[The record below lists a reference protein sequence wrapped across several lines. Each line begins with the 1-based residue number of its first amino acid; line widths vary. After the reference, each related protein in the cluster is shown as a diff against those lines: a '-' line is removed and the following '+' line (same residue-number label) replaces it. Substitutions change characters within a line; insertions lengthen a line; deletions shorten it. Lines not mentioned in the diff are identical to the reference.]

1 MVQAMN
7 SRGRPQRSA
16 AVAAEAISGAHKPT
30 PPAASADRW
39 PLDRLV
45 GSLLCFVAVCLAC
58 ATSAADACAVW
69 LCAAA
74 THARADES
82 DVVARRRMREQRQ
95 QQRLKESQRAPA
107 DGARTTLRQVTA
119 APPLLCPPL
128 PTS

>member
-1 MVQAMN
+1 MN

-30 PPAASADRW
+30 LPAASGDRC
-39 PLDRLV
+39 PVDRLI
-45 GSLLCFVAVCLAC
+45 GSFRALSLSAWLAT
-58 ATSAADACAVW
+58 TSAAEACAVW

-119 APPLLCPPL
+119 APSL
-128 PTS
+128 PAFSVIAPDVC